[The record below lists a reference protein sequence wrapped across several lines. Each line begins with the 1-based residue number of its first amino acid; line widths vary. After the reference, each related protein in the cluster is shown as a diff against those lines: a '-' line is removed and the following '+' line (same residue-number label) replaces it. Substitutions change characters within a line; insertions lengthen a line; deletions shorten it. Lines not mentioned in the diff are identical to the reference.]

1 MLILFTDTDTD
12 MTPELAEKY
21 GYHLVSMPYSIDG
34 KNVFPYEDFDKFEPK
49 PFYDMLRS
57 GTLPKTSAISE
68 AKYIEYFEPHFAA
81 GNDILYAHFSRAMSM
96 TFESMDRAVAQL
108 LEKYPE
114 RHFYTVDTKAISSL
128 SYNILCEI
136 GDMYKAGADAN
147 EILAWAER
155 EVDHFAM
162 YFFTDTLDFFHRS
175 GRVGGIS
182 AAMGSLLGIRPIIH
196 INDEGKMVSIGK
208 AKGRVKAIDCLVDSM
223 KELGDD
229 IENHRVIIG
238 TSDAD
243 DMVQVLLEAIREN
256 FGDRLKL
263 EVVTVNPT
271 GGSHCGPD
279 GIGVSFHAV
288 HR

>member
-12 MTPELAEKY
+12 MTPAKAAEY

-34 KNVFPYEDFDKFEPK
+34 KNVFPYEDFETFEPK
-49 PFYDMLRS
+49 PFYDRLRN
-57 GTLPKTSAISE
+57 GTLPKTSGLSE
-68 AKYIEYFEPHFAA
+68 EKYKEYFEPHFAA
-81 GNDILYAHFSRAMSM
+81 GNDILYAHFSRSMSM
-96 TFESMDRAVAQL
+96 TFDTMDKAVAEL
-108 LEKYPE
+108 LAKYPE
-114 RHFYTVDTKAISSL
+114 RRFYTVDTKAISSL
-128 SYNILCEI
+128 SYNVLCEI
-136 GDMYKAGADAN
+136 GDLYKAGATAE

-155 EVDHFAM
+155 EVDRFAM

-208 AKGRVKAIDCLVDSM
+208 AKGRAKAIDSLVSYM
-223 KELGDD
+223 EELGDD

-243 DMVQVLLEAIREN
+243 DMVEVLLEAIHEK
-256 FGDRLKL
+256 FGNRLQL
-263 EVVTVNPT
+263 EIVTVNPT

-279 GIGVSFHAV
+279 GIGVSFHAK

>member
-1 MLILFTDTDTD
+1 MLILFTDSDTD
-12 MTPELAEKY
+12 MTPELGEKY
-21 GYHLVSMPYSIDG
+21 GYHLISMPYSIDG
-34 KNVFPYEDFDKFEPK
+34 KTIFPYEDFDKFESET
-49 PFYDMLRS
+49 FYNMLRS

-68 AKYIEYFEPHFAA
+68 AKYIEYFEPHLAA
-81 GNDILYAHFSRAMSM
+81 GNDILYVHFSRAMSM
-96 TFESMDRAVAQL
+96 TFDAMDKAVAAL

-114 RHFYTVDTKAISSL
+114 RRFYTVDTKAISSL

-136 GDMYKAGADAN
+136 GDMLNAGATV
-147 EILAWAER
+147 EEVLAWADR

-208 AKGRVKAIDCLVDSM
+208 AKGRNKAIGALVDYM

-238 TSDAD
+238 TSDAGE
-243 DMVQVLLEAIREN
+243 MVDVLLEAIHES
-256 FGDRLKL
+256 FGDSLKL
-263 EVVTVNPT
+263 EIVTVNPT
-271 GGSHCGPD
+271 GGCHCGPD
-279 GIGVSFHAV
+279 GLGVSFHAK